1 MDCSY
6 CLLKRE
12 NSKKLS
18 AVIGDNE
25 TAAYWQQRTSSLTGS
40 IMTLLPALAHLNPS
54 HMSQIITIFIPS
66 CSKRQ
71 VAQMQCR
78 PLELNSAWCFSTSSL
93 KTTWHT
99 VATKLSEWQTLPAQL
114 LSTFHSCSKGRHSPA
129 LTALAQSPLSASK
142 VTPLCVKKGVFPS
155 REIEE
160 QLVMAGVRQTWI
172 KLFTTLG

>member
-1 MDCSY
+1 MLSLIPQCSSASALLVLEVLKMDCSY
-6 CLLKRE
+6 CLLKKE

-25 TAAYWQQRTSSLTGS
+25 TAAYWQRRTSSVTGS

-78 PLELNSAWCFSTSSL
+78 PLELNSAWCFSTSCP
-93 KTTWHT
+93 KPWHV
-99 VATKLSEWQTLPAQL
+99 VATKQSNGRPSQPNSSAPFTPAPGGDVPQLSQHWPGAPCQPAKE
-114 LSTFHSCSKGRHSPA
+114 F
-129 LTALAQSPLSASK
+129 
-142 VTPLCVKKGVFPS
+142 
-155 REIEE
+155 
-160 QLVMAGVRQTWI
+160 
-172 KLFTTLG
+172 LFV

>member
-6 CLLKRE
+6 CLLKKE

-25 TAAYWQQRTSSLTGS
+25 TAVYWQQRTSSITGS

-54 HMSQIITIFIPS
+54 CTSQIITIFIPS

-71 VAQMQCR
+71 VAQVQCR
-78 PLELNSAWCFSTSSL
+78 PLELNSAWCFSTSCL
-93 KTTWHT
+93 KTWHD
-99 VATKLSEWQTLPAQL
+99 VATKQSEWQTLPAQF

-129 LTALAQSPLSASK
+129 LAQSSLSASK
-142 VTPLCVKKGVFPS
+142 VIPLCVK
-155 REIEE
+155 REFS
-160 QLVMAGVRQTWI
+160 LVG
-172 KLFTTLG
+172 KLRSSQ